1 MLSLAWAIAQLG
13 WVIGPSVMI
22 FFSLITWYTSSLL
35 AECYRIGDPHYGK
48 RNYTF
53 MEAVHTILGKSF
65 YTFMLR
71 LCFQNQIGLLNYEA
85 ILFMTLFDILFRF

>member
-53 MEAVHTILGKSF
+53 MEAVHTILGKSL
-65 YTFMLR
+65 YT
-71 LCFQNQIGLLNYEA
+71 N
-85 ILFMTLFDILFRF
+85 ILTHIQLIAVWFPIERFKVVEL